1 MIHVVLIF
9 LLHTCVLIYKILKD
23 TAYIYSPLVDSEV
36 VLVFENNIAG
46 SEKLSSFIWTAAA
59 PVLY

>member
-46 SEKLSSFIWTAAA
+46 SEKLSSFI
-59 PVLY
+59 